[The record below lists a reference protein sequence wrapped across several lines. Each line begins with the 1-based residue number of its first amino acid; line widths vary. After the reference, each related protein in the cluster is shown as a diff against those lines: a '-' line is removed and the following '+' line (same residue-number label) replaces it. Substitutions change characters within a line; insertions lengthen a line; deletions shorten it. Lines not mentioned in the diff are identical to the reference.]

1 MEETRFFI
9 DLGLLL
15 LAALAGGALAQ
26 FLKQPLI
33 VGYILGGIIVG
44 PFTPGPTISDPH
56 IFQLFAEI
64 GVVLLLFSIGIEF
77 SLGELFSAGKVALY
91 GAPVGIA
98 LIVLCAIPFGK
109 LLGWPLTQTLVVG
122 AAVSVASTMVLLK
135 FLLERGELNSPHGR
149 VIVGISLVEDL
160 AVVALTI
167 LLPVLGSSGEDRVL
181 LFARGL
187 IVAALI
193 LVPLLWLARRVMPRL
208 LLRVAEAR
216 NMELFM
222 LVVVAIAL
230 GTAALTAHLGLS
242 LALGA
247 FLAGLV
253 ISESEFAHEA
263 LARLLPMRD
272 VFVAVF
278 FVSIG
283 MLVRPASLV
292 AEWLTVLALILIVT
306 LVKFMVWS
314 GIVRL
319 AGYGSRT
326 AILAGLGLTQIGE
339 FSYIVAGVGRTHGLI
354 NTPVYDA
361 ILATSLVTILINALI
376 FRRTPAW
383 ISRFLERRTQPAEG
397 GLGG

>member
-33 VGYILGGIIVG
+33 VGYILGGIIIG

-56 IFQLFAEI
+56 IFRLFAEI

-98 LIVLCAIPFGK
+98 LIVLCAIPFGT

-135 FLLERGELNSPHGR
+135 FLLERGELNSLHGR

-160 AVVALTI
+160 AVVAMTI
-167 LLPVLGSSGEDRVL
+167 LLPVLGSSGEDRAL
-181 LFARGL
+181 AFARGL
-187 IVAALI
+187 IVAVLI

-208 LLRVAEAR
+208 LLRVAETR

-253 ISESEFAHEA
+253 ISESEFAHDA

-306 LVKFMVWS
+306 VVKFMVWS

-339 FSYIVAGVGRTHGLI
+339 FSYILAGVGRTHGLI

-361 ILATSLVTILINALI
+361 ILATSLVTIPINAVI

-383 ISRFLERRTQPAEG
+383 MRMFLERRTQRAEAD
-397 GLGG
+397 